1 MATTPTRTGT
11 RTWRRTRL
19 VVIAA
24 SGGVCALGGE
34 PFKPG
39 QRIHVDHIVPIAFG
53 GTDDLTNL
61 RATHGRC
68 NMRRGV
74 RPGDGDR
81 PRSRV
86 W

>member
-1 MATTPTRTGT
+1 MATTRTGT

-24 SGGVCALGGE
+24 SGGVCALCGE
-34 PFKPG
+34 PLG
-39 QRIHVDHIVPIAFG
+39 TRVHVDHIVPIAFG

-61 RATHGRC
+61 RATHARC

>member
-1 MATTPTRTGT
+1 MATTRTGT

-19 VVIAA
+19 LVIAS
-24 SGGVCALGGE
+24 SGGVCALCGE

-39 QRIHVDHIVPIAFG
+39 ERIHVDHIKPVIAG
-53 GTDDLTNL
+53 GTDELTNL
-61 RATHGRC
+61 RATHPAC
-68 NMRRGV
+68 NMRRRYLPDEGE
-74 RPGDGDR
+74 R